1 MEVFLIVNHFY
12 QQMIISSEDQFQISS
27 VISVE
32 FLIGQ
37 FSKYHIALK
46 RFLTLRKANDNKLF
60 LCAHGRAFI
69 VIVAKTS
76 FAS

>member
-37 FSKYHIALK
+37 FAKYIALK

>member
-1 MEVFLIVNHFY
+1 
-12 QQMIISSEDQFQISS
+12 MIISSEDQFQISS
-27 VISVE
+27 VIIVE

-37 FSKYHIALK
+37 FSKYIALK

>member
-1 MEVFLIVNHFY
+1 MEVFLIVSHFY
-12 QQMIISSEDQFQISS
+12 QQMIIRSEAQFQISS

-32 FLIGQ
+32 FLICQ

-46 RFLTLRKANDNKLF
+46 CFLTLRKANDNKLF
-60 LCAHGRAFI
+60 LCAHGRAVI

-76 FAS
+76 FTS

>member
-1 MEVFLIVNHFY
+1 
-12 QQMIISSEDQFQISS
+12 MIISSEDQFQISS

-37 FSKYHIALK
+37 FSKYIALK